1 MDSDQ
6 PTLSLKPGTGSP
18 SGRLSLLIFAG
29 HGSKVLLLPERA
41 SLSIGRGK
49 GVDLR
54 LEDQAISRRH
64 LNLHLLGDSVRVE
77 DLGSANGTRVR
88 GRDLAPGETVEL
100 QPGDAVEIG
109 RTLLFLQRAM
119 SSQTRR
125 VRLHS
130 HDDFVNRVEDECGRA
145 GRSGT
150 QFSVLRLRA
159 PGPVAATAD
168 EKLAGVIQPGDVL
181 GEYGPGE
188 YEVLLVDCGVAVAE
202 ARARRLGASISSG
215 QKLAEF
221 GMAAFPADGRTS
233 AILLEKANAALRG
246 TAPPRDPDAPVR
258 SRDGAMDQLRRILL
272 ERIAPSPIN
281 VLFLGETGV
290 GKGLLAAE
298 LHRLSPR
305 ASGPF
310 VALNC
315 AELAESLLE
324 AELFGHERGAFTGA
338 VTAKPGLIDSANGGT
353 LFLDEV
359 GEMPLSVQAKL
370 LRVLEERQVR
380 RVGSVKSH
388 PVDIRVV
395 SATNVDLQAAIEAGK
410 FRRDLYF
417 RLDGVSLVVPPLKER
432 PGELE
437 GLVRVFLTQAAEQAG
452 RAVPEVTPEAWAA
465 LRRYSWPGNVRE
477 LRNAIERAVVL
488 CTSGVIT
495 PELLP
500 AEKPRSMLYAEA
512 TAPPGERERIEEA
525 LLRCG
530 GNQTRAAKELGIS
543 RRTLVSRLAK
553 YRFPRPRRP

>member
-6 PTLSLKPGTGSP
+6 PTLSLRPGISSR
-18 SGRLSLLIFAG
+18 SGRLSLLVFTG
-29 HGSKVLLLPERA
+29 DGSKVLLLPEHA
-41 SLSIGRGK
+41 SLSIGRGT

-54 LEDQAISRRH
+54 LDDQAISRRH
-64 LNLHLLGDSVRVE
+64 LNLHLLGDSVQVE

-88 GRDLAPGETVEL
+88 GRDLGRGETVEL

-109 RTLLFLQRAM
+109 RTLLVLQRAM

-145 GRSGT
+145 VRAGSK
-150 QFSVLRLRA
+150 FSVLRLRV
-159 PGPVAATAD
+159 PGPAAATAE
-168 EKLAGVIQPGDVL
+168 EKLAGAIQPGDVL

-188 YEVLLVDCGVAVAE
+188 YEVLLVDCSGAVAE
-202 ARARRLGASISSG
+202 ARARRLAASISSG
-215 QKLAEF
+215 QRLAEF
-221 GMAAFPADGRTS
+221 GMACFPADGRTP

-246 TAPPRDPDAPVR
+246 TAPPGDADAPVL
-258 SRDGAMDQLRRILL
+258 SPDGAMDRLRRILL

-290 GKGLLAAE
+290 GKGVLAAE

-305 ASGPF
+305 SAGPF

-324 AELFGHERGAFTGA
+324 AELFGYERGAYTGA
-338 VTAKPGLIDSANGGT
+338 VTAKAGLIDSANGGT

-380 RVGSVKSH
+380 RLGSVKSH
-388 PVDIRVV
+388 PVDIRLV
-395 SATNVDLQAAIEAGK
+395 SATNVDLLSAVEAGR

-417 RLDGVSLVVPPLKER
+417 RLDGVSLTVPPLRDR
-432 PGELE
+432 PEELE
-437 GLVRVFLTQAAEQAG
+437 SLARRFLAQAAAQAG

-477 LRNAIERAVVL
+477 LRNAIERAAVL
-488 CTSGVIT
+488 CTTGVIT

-500 AEKPRSMLYAEA
+500 AEKPRSTLYAEA
-512 TAPPGERERIEEA
+512 PAPPGERERIEEA

-543 RRTLVSRLAK
+543 RRTLVNRLAK
-553 YRFPRPRRP
+553 YRLPRPRHP

>member
-1 MDSDQ
+1 MDSD
-6 PTLSLKPGTGSP
+6 PKTLSLRPGTSSPPGSLRLLVF
-18 SGRLSLLIFAG
+18 SGD
-29 HGSKVLLLPERA
+29 GSKVLLLPEHA
-41 SLSIGRGK
+41 ALSIGRGK

-54 LEDQAISRRH
+54 LDDEAISRRH
-64 LNLHLLGDSVRVE
+64 LYLHLLGDRVRVE

-88 GRDLAPGETVEL
+88 GRDLGRGETVEL

-109 RTLLFLQRAM
+109 RTLLVLQRAM

-125 VRLHS
+125 VRLHA

-145 GRSGT
+145 MRAGS

-159 PGPVAATAD
+159 PGPAAATAD

-181 GEYGPGE
+181 GKYGPGE
-188 YEVLLVDCGVAVAE
+188 YEVLLVDCSGALAE
-202 ARARRLGASISSG
+202 ARARRLAASISSG
-215 QKLAEF
+215 QKLAEL
-221 GMAAFPADGRTS
+221 GLASFPTDGRTT
-233 AILLEKANAALRG
+233 AILLEEANAALRG
-246 TAPPRDPDAPVR
+246 TRPPGDTAAPLL
-258 SRDGAMDQLRRILL
+258 SGDGVMDQLRRILL

-281 VLFLGETGV
+281 VVFLGETGV
-290 GKGLLAAE
+290 GKGVLAAE

-305 ASGPF
+305 ATGPF

-324 AELFGHERGAFTGA
+324 AELFGYERGAYTGA

-359 GEMPLSVQAKL
+359 GEMPLSIQVKL

-380 RVGSVKSH
+380 RLGSVKSH
-388 PVDIRVV
+388 PVDIRIV
-395 SATNVDLQAAIEAGK
+395 SATNVDLQSAVEAGS

-417 RLDGVSLVVPPLKER
+417 RLDGISLTVPPLRER

-437 GLVRVFLTQAAEQAG
+437 GLVRLFLEQAATQAG
-452 RAVPEVTPEAWAA
+452 RAVPELTPEAWAA

-477 LRNAIERAVVL
+477 LRNAIERATVL
-488 CTSGVIT
+488 CATGVIS

-500 AEKPRSMLYAEA
+500 AEKPHTTLYAEA
-512 TAPPGERERIEEA
+512 PAPPGERERIEEA
-525 LLRCG
+525 LLRCA

-553 YRFPRPRRP
+553 YRLPRPRRP